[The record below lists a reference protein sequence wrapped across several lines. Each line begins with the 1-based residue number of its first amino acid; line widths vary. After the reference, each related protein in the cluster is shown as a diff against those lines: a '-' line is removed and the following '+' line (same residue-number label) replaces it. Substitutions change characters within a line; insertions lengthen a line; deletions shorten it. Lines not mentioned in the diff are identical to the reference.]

1 MGRNTAVLFV
11 QKGRL
16 DACRSEIE
24 MLKVHYSDDSL
35 VRLLEASLY
44 AEKGQLEN
52 ADKLLSEATD
62 TPIFRAARIQLAA
75 SHGEQKRA
83 ADLLQKL
90 FPDCPAA
97 VCTASSF
104 LEQCDQFQD
113 GVCLLKNFESN
124 TNGDLKTSASRE
136 LPAMLLRNGLY
147 QESAEILRDCARA
160 SSSDALATAQLVVA
174 TSHFDPDEADRIA
187 SALPGT
193 SMHATGAD
201 AERLEQ
207 LPPPKRKHLS
217 IGTVDNADEV
227 QDKLTAATQRPER
240 KKKPKKKR
248 LPKNYDPDGPPPDP
262 ERWLPKTLPSGYRK
276 KKPKR
281 DQAPFRGSQGAD
293 AASAEGAAQS
303 LADKVSPEASS
314 TQTNALP
321 PRGRPRMQRRKKG
334 RK

>member
-1 MGRNTAVLFV
+1 MKTTATKNVVRKLTSHQRQAMGRNRAVLFV
-11 QKGRL
+11 RKGRL

-35 VRLLEASLY
+35 VRLLEACLY

-62 TPIFRAARIQLAA
+62 TPIIRAARIQLAA

-97 VCTASSF
+97 VCTASSIPG
-104 LEQCDQFQD
+104 CA
-113 GVCLLKNFESN
+113 G
-124 TNGDLKTSASRE
+124 RE
-136 LPAMLLRNGLY
+136 LAAMLLRNGLY

-160 SSSDALATAQLVVA
+160 SGSDALTTAQLVVA
-174 TSHFDPDEADRIA
+174 TSHFDPDEADRTA

-193 SMHATGAD
+193 SLHATGAD

-217 IGTVDNADEV
+217 IRTVDIADDV
-227 QDKLTAATQRPER
+227 QNKLPAATQRPER

-262 ERWLPKTLPSGYRK
+262 ERWLPKTLRSGYRK

-293 AASAEGAAQS
+293 AASAEAAAQS
-303 LADKVSPEASS
+303 LADKVSPKASS
-314 TQTNALP
+314 TETNALP